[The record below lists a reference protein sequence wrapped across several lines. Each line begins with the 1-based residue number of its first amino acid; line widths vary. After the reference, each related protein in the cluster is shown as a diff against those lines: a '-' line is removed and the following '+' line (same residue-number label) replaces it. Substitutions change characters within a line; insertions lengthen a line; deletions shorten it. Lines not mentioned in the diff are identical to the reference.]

1 MGIMV
6 VILVALSA
14 TKILTDKRKEFFR
27 EAGSGYNVNAYFCAV
42 NVVATLEHSVQI
54 IICAAFDL
62 WLRSSFAEWYSY
74 IATFLLLGW
83 IAVSWALLFPLLVR
97 RDNMVLVTSFCMLLT
112 SFLFSGA
119 SKYTTVLCMIACCLY
134 MLPQSSYCLNMLPQ
148 SLHRHAFY
156 RSTCQIRE

>member
-1 MGIMV
+1 MGTMV
-6 VILVALSA
+6 AILVALSA
-14 TKILTDKRKEFFR
+14 TKIVTDKRKEFFR

-42 NVVATLEHSVQI
+42 NIVATLEHSIQI

-62 WLRSSFAEWYSY
+62 WLRSSFAQWYSY
-74 IATFLLLGW
+74 ITSFLLLGW

-119 SKYTTVLCMIACCLY
+119 NPPVRFESKFASNRLTVNFL
-134 MLPQSSYCLNMLPQ
+134 
-148 SLHRHAFY
+148 
-156 RSTCQIRE
+156 